1 MKSYFFFQR
10 NPDTG
15 ELTGSEV
22 IVEDTPLLI
31 NIKVNLVFLYN
42 LNFLNNS
49 KLVLCT
55 NHQIEIRIT
64 CQDYEY
70 IPNKRIYPDQL
81 ESFKKL
87 PLTEFR
93 FLQFTFWVVKYNLL
107 YTIIM
112 NSGVWIS
119 SRSRLRYVCWKI
131 WQLFDGKVINQ
142 SIKSI
147 D

>member
-15 ELTGSEV
+15 ELTGTEV

-31 NIKVNLVFLYN
+31 NIKVNLVFFIHL
-42 LNFLNNS
+42 
-49 KLVLCT
+49 KLFKQFQTSLCT

-93 FLQFTFWVVKYNLL
+93 FLQFTF
-107 YTIIM
+107 
-112 NSGVWIS
+112 
-119 SRSRLRYVCWKI
+119 
-131 WQLFDGKVINQ
+131 
-142 SIKSI
+142 
-147 D
+147 

>member
-15 ELTGSEV
+15 ELTGTEV

-93 FLQFTFWVVKYNLL
+93 FLQFAF
-107 YTIIM
+107 
-112 NSGVWIS
+112 
-119 SRSRLRYVCWKI
+119 
-131 WQLFDGKVINQ
+131 
-142 SIKSI
+142 
-147 D
+147 